1 MPNCYGAKKASPV
14 TDTDFQQLDGFVA
27 YAEKRFKL
35 PLLAG
40 CFDDRRQDPDIPSRA
55 VGLSLVLGEVVKIP
69 SFLQLQEETKLPQW
83 QRWVGYLSPIS
94 DDTFGY
100 ATNRMNPEKLR
111 RAGSFINRRLKRGK
125 AFEENKTN
133 GLLVVSLDAN
143 EQFCSDHRC
152 CQDCLI
158 REVSC
163 KDAQGQEAKKTQYY
177 HKQVYA
183 QLSGPKLSVILDVE
197 PMRPG
202 EEECAAAL
210 RLLRRMRQTY
220 GPRFFDVVVVD
231 SWYTNGPFLKTVVEE
246 LGWPVIAVLKQERY
260 DIYKEALAL
269 TQGQPTQV
277 VERGEE
283 PHQRRVEIWDVPSL
297 RFSDTY
303 TEPVRVVRVRERW
316 TERTRKGKAWKVEQ
330 KEQTWIWVVAG
341 DLGAYDGAAIRDLGH
356 LRWKIE
362 NNAFGELTQHWH
374 LTHCAH
380 HQPVAILSLLWIK
393 IIAFTLFHAFAILHG
408 KLFRLGKI
416 TLQELRK
423 RIYRS
428 LLCGCSIPCFSG

>member
-1 MPNCYGAKKASPV
+1 M
-14 TDTDFQQLDGFVA
+14 TDTDFQQLDRFVA
-27 YAEKRFKL
+27 YAEKRFEL

-40 CFDDRRQDPDIPSRA
+40 CFGDSRQDPNIPSRA
-55 VGLSLVLGEVVKIP
+55 VGLSLILGEIVKIP
-69 SFLQLQEETKLPQW
+69 SFLQLEEETKLPQW
-83 QRWVGYLSPIS
+83 QRWVGYHNPIS
-94 DDTFGY
+94 HDTFGY
-100 ATNRMNPEKLR
+100 ASNRMDPEKLR
-111 RAGSFINRRLKRGK
+111 RAGRFINRKLKRGK
-125 AFEENKTN
+125 AFEENKIN

-152 CQDCLI
+152 CEDCLS

-163 KDAQGQEAKKTQYY
+163 KDAQGQDVKKTQYY
-177 HKQVYA
+177 HKQIYA

-210 RLLRRMRQTY
+210 RLLRRMRQEY
-220 GPRFFDVVVVD
+220 GSRFFDLVVVD
-231 SWYTNGPFLKTVVEE
+231 SWYTNGPFLKTVAEE

-269 TQGQPTQV
+269 TQGEPTQR
-277 VERGEE
+277 VERDGR
-283 PHQRRVEIWDVPSL
+283 QVEIWDVPSL

-303 TEPVRVVRVRERW
+303 TQPVRVVRVRERW
-316 TERTRKGKAWKVEQ
+316 TERTRKGKEWKTEQ

-341 DLGAYDGAAIRDLGH
+341 DLDAYDGAAIRDMGH

-380 HQPVAILSLLWIK
+380 HQPVAVLSLLWIK

-416 TLQELRK
+416 TLQEIRK

-428 LLCGCSIPCFSG
+428 LLCGGPIQCFSG

>member
-1 MPNCYGAKKASPV
+1 M
-14 TDTDFQQLDGFVA
+14 TDTQFKDLDRFVS
-27 YAEKRFKL
+27 YAQKQFDL

-40 CFDDRRQDPDIPSRA
+40 CFADRRDEPEIPSRA
-55 VGLSLVLGEVVKIP
+55 VGLSLLLGEVIQTP
-69 SFLQLQEETKLPQW
+69 GLSQLEEETKLPQW
-83 QRWVGYLSPIS
+83 QQWVGYHDRIS
-94 DDTFGY
+94 HDTFGY
-100 ATNRMNPEKLR
+100 AANRMNPEQLR
-111 RAGSFINRRLKRGK
+111 RACRFINRKLKRGK
-125 AFEENKTN
+125 ALEASKMH

-152 CQDCLI
+152 CADCLT
-158 REVSC
+158 REVTC
-163 KDAQGQEAKKTQYY
+163 KDAQGNEFKKTQYY

-183 QLSGPKLSVILDVE
+183 QLSGPRLSVILDLE

-210 RLLRRMRQTY
+210 RLLRRMRRTY
-220 GPRFFDVVVVD
+220 GPRFFDLVVVD
-231 SWYTNGPFLKTVVEE
+231 SWYTNGPFLKTVAEE
-246 LGWPVIAVLKQERY
+246 LGWPVVAVLKQERY
-260 DIYKEALAL
+260 DIYQEALAL
-269 TQGQPTQV
+269 TRGKPTQV

-283 PHQRRVEIWDVPSL
+283 PNQRQVEIWDVPAL

-303 TEPVRVVRVRERW
+303 THPVRVVRVRESW
-316 TERTRKGKAWKVEQ
+316 TERTQQGKAWKTVE

-341 DLGAYDGAAIRDLGH
+341 DLDTYDGAAIRDFGH

-374 LTHCAH
+374 LTHVAH
-380 HQPVAILSLLWIK
+380 HQPVAVLALLWIK
-393 IIAFTLFHAFAILHG
+393 IIAFTLFHAFAIVHG
-408 KLFRLGKI
+408 KLFRLGKV

-428 LLCGCSIPCFSG
+428 LLCGPPIRCFSG